1 MGARERSDMSRSVL
15 HRPPT
20 PPTASTPWVATAA
33 GLLVGVALT
42 AWAVTYRATH
52 GAESDAHGEVATGLP
67 PEGETLTIEVVGR
80 GFEWYV
86 RHPGPDLT
94 LGTAD
99 DVLAMRDVHLPAGT
113 RARLRLKSDDYLYS
127 LSVPH
132 AGQREIA
139 VPELEF
145 ALELD
150 AQEPGTFE
158 LKGQQMCGYAHPR
171 LIGKLVVQ
179 PPAEY
184 SNWLQEAD
192 APSR

>member
-1 MGARERSDMSRSVL
+1 MSESDFDMARSVL
-15 HRPPT
+15 PRPHASSA
-20 PPTASTPWVATAA
+20 ASTPWVATAA

-42 AWAVTYRATH
+42 AWAVTYRTTH
-52 GAESDAHGEVATGLP
+52 ERVSNSRGEVATGLP
-67 PEGETLTIEVVGR
+67 ATGETLTIEVVGR

-86 RHPGPDLT
+86 RHPGPDLE

-113 RARLRLKSDDYLYS
+113 RAQLRLKSDDYLYS

-139 VPELEF
+139 VPDLEF
-145 ALELD
+145 ALELQ
-150 AQEPGTFE
+150 AQELGTFE
-158 LKGQQMCGYAHPR
+158 LKGQQMCGFAHPR

-179 PPAEY
+179 SPEEY
-184 SNWLQEAD
+184 SRWLREAD
-192 APSR
+192 ATSR